1 MTFLRACLAAVRLN
15 LASLRQRIW
24 PALVVVVGVA
34 CVVATLLSMLSM
46 TVGLRHTW
54 QRAGS
59 PERAIILSANAQ
71 QEGDGTTVSRAEAQI
86 IKDAPGIARDAKGRA
101 IADPEIING
110 LVVRRRDTGVR
121 GFIQLRSFGP
131 EALALR
137 PEFRIIA
144 GRMYQSGK
152 HEMVVGAEAPGQFLG
167 VGLGD
172 KITMPDGLWPVVGVF
187 KTNDDLV
194 QSQLVADSDTVMPVL
209 RQTAYTSVTVRLGGA
224 NALAMLKR
232 SITTN
237 PALKVKVERQSD
249 YFNRSS
255 AQFSDLNDALVYGV
269 GVLLGLGALLAAVNI
284 LYSAVMARRC
294 EIATMRA
301 LGFGAVPVAL
311 AVAVEGLLLSLS
323 GAVIG
328 ASVAYGLFNG
338 VQDVSQNVA
347 FHLTFSPAMIA
358 LGFAWALSIGLL
370 GGVLPAIHA
379 ARLPVADG
387 LRAS

>member
-1 MTFLRACLAAVRLN
+1 
-15 LASLRQRIW
+15 
-24 PALVVVVGVA
+24 
-34 CVVATLLSMLSM
+34 MLSM

-59 PERAIILSANAQ
+59 PDRAIILPINAR
-71 QEGDGTTVSRAEAQI
+71 QEGDGAVSRSEAEI

-101 IADPEIING
+101 IADPEITTFLI
-110 LVVRRRDTGVR
+110 VRRRDTGGR

-131 EALALR
+131 EGLPLR
-137 PEFRIIA
+137 PEFRIVA
-144 GRMYQSGK
+144 GRMYQPGK
-152 HEMVVGAEAPGQFLG
+152 HEMVVGAEAPGQFVG

-209 RQTAYTSVTVRLGGA
+209 RQTAYTSVTVGLTGP
-224 NALAMLKR
+224 NALAMLTR
-232 SITTN
+232 AITTN
-237 PALKVKVERQSD
+237 PALTVTAERQSD
-249 YFNRSS
+249 YFNRRS

-269 GVLLGLGALLAAVNI
+269 SLLLGLGALLAAVNI
-284 LYSAVMARRC
+284 LYSVVMARSC

-301 LGFGAVPVAL
+301 LGFGAAPVAL
-311 AVAVEGLLLSLS
+311 AVAAEGLLLALA

-328 ASVAYGLFNG
+328 ASLAYGLFNG
-338 VQDVSQNVA
+338 VQGVSNNVA
-347 FHLTFSPAMIA
+347 FHHTISPAMIA
-358 LGFAWALSIGLL
+358 LGLAWALSIGLL
-370 GGVLPAIHA
+370 GGVLPALHA
-379 ARLPVADG
+379 ARLPIADG

>member
-1 MTFLRACLAAVRLN
+1 MTFLRACFAAVWLN
-15 LASLRQRIW
+15 LVSLRQRVW
-24 PALVVVVGVA
+24 PALIVVVGVA

-59 PERAIILSANAQ
+59 PDRAIILPANAR
-71 QEGDGTTVSRAEAQI
+71 QEGDGSVSRAEAQI
-86 IKDAPGIARDAKGRA
+86 IKDAPGIARDDKGRA
-101 IADPEIING
+101 IVDPGILTD
-110 LVVRRRDTGVR
+110 LVVRRRDTGGR
-121 GFIQLRSFGP
+121 GYIQLRSFGP

-137 PEFRIIA
+137 PEFHIIA
-144 GRMYQSGK
+144 GRMYQPGK

-172 KITMPDGLWPVVGVF
+172 KITMPDGLWPVVGIF

-194 QSQLVADSDTVMPVL
+194 QSQLVADTDTVMPVL

-224 NALAMLKR
+224 NALAILTRAM
-232 SITTN
+232 TTN
-237 PALKVKVERQSD
+237 PALQVTAERQSD
-249 YFNRSS
+249 YFNRRS

-269 GVLLGLGALLAAVNI
+269 SLLLGLGALLAAVNI

-301 LGFGAVPVAL
+301 LGFGGTPVAL
-311 AVAVEGLLLSLS
+311 AVAIEGLLLALV
-323 GAVIG
+323 GAVVG
-328 ASVAYGLFNG
+328 AAIAYGLFNG
-338 VQDVSQNVA
+338 VQDVSGNIA
-347 FHLTFSPAMIA
+347 FHLTFSPAMIM
-358 LGFAWALSIGLL
+358 LGLAWAFLIGLL

-379 ARLPVADG
+379 ARLSIVDG
-387 LRAS
+387 LRAR

>member
-1 MTFLRACLAAVRLN
+1 MIFLRACLAAVRLN
-15 LASLRQRIW
+15 LASLRGRIW

-34 CVVATLLSMLSM
+34 CVVATLLSMLSL

-59 PERAIILSANAQ
+59 PDRAIILPANAQ
-71 QEGDGTTVSRAEAQI
+71 REGEGAISRAEAEI

-101 IADPEIING
+101 IADPAIITT
-110 LVVRRRDTGVR
+110 LIVRRRDTGGR
-121 GFIQLRSFGP
+121 GYIQLRSFGP
-131 EALALR
+131 QARSLR

-144 GRMYQSGK
+144 GRMYQPGK
-152 HEMVVGAEAPGQFLG
+152 HELVVGAEAPGQFVG

-172 KITMPDGLWPVVGVF
+172 MVTMPNGLWPVVGVF

-194 QSQLVADSDTVMPVL
+194 QSQLVADTDTVMPVL
-209 RQTAYTSVTVRLGGA
+209 RKTAYASVTVRLAGA
-224 NALAMLKR
+224 NALAMLTR
-232 SITTN
+232 AITTN
-237 PALKVKVERQSD
+237 PALTVKAERQSD
-249 YFNRSS
+249 YYNRRS

-269 GVLLGLGALLAAVNI
+269 SGLLGLGALLAAVNI
-284 LYSAVMARRC
+284 LYSAVMARQR

-301 LGFGAVPVAL
+301 LGFGAAPVAL
-311 AVAVEGLLLSLS
+311 AVAVEGLLLALA

-338 VQDVSQNVA
+338 VQHVSNNVA
-347 FHLTFSPAMIA
+347 FHLTISPAMIA
-358 LGFAWALSIGLL
+358 LGLGWALAIGLL

-387 LRAS
+387 LRAT

>member
-1 MTFLRACLAAVRLN
+1 MTFLRACLTAVRLN

-59 PERAIILSANAQ
+59 PDRAIILPINAR
-71 QEGDGTTVSRAEAQI
+71 QEGDGAVSRAEAEI

-101 IADPEIING
+101 IADPEITTFLI
-110 LVVRRRDTGVR
+110 VRRRDTGGR

-131 EALALR
+131 EGLPLR
-137 PEFRIIA
+137 PEFRIVA
-144 GRMYQSGK
+144 GRMYQPGK
-152 HEMVVGAEAPGQFLG
+152 HEMVVGAEAPGQFVG

-209 RQTAYTSVTVRLGGA
+209 RQTGYTSVTVRLAGP
-224 NALAMLKR
+224 NALAMLTR
-232 SITTN
+232 AITTN
-237 PALKVKVERQSD
+237 PALTVTAERQSD
-249 YFNRSS
+249 YFNRRS

-269 GVLLGLGALLAAVNI
+269 SLLLGLGALLAAVNI
-284 LYSAVMARRC
+284 LYSAVMARSC

-301 LGFGAVPVAL
+301 LGFGAAPVAL
-311 AVAVEGLLLSLS
+311 AVAAEGLLLALA

-328 ASVAYGLFNG
+328 ASLAYGLFSG
-338 VQDVSQNVA
+338 VQGVSNNVA
-347 FHLTFSPAMIA
+347 FHHTISPAMIA
-358 LGFAWALSIGLL
+358 LGLAWALSIGLL
-370 GGVLPAIHA
+370 GGVLPALHA
-379 ARLPVADG
+379 ARLPIADG